1 MRDVRLSED
10 GCELRAAL
18 VLPGEAPQ
26 ELWVRG
32 LTFPLTPDCH
42 DALLL
47 GALLP
52 AMSRGANL
60 RIEGRIT
67 HRLLASLHPW
77 QLAWQAWRP
86 GRYRAVEITADE
98 VESDSRR
105 ADGVVMALSGGVD
118 SLFTL
123 VGDRSDPV
131 PRARPPISHVMFV
144 HGQDIPL
151 SREGAF
157 IGAASTVRAA
167 ADGLG
172 AELLLASTNIRT
184 LLPSIEDGHG
194 LLLASVLNAA
204 SDLAGTAVLSASYS
218 LQEDRFDWG
227 SNPITDPHLSS
238 GRQEVLHEGLHVTR
252 IDKLEYLAATRPD
265 VLRHLLVCPHLTS
278 EGTNCCRCEK
288 CARTWMSMR
297 AVGIGNPG
305 CYATEPSL
313 DRVSPISEG
322 LRPIWRLIAD
332 RATERGHVDVAR
344 TVRRLLRRAPW
355 RHPSLRRTADRVP
368 GARRIYQ
375 AARYAG
381 KKRSGATEGRRS

>member
-123 VGDRSDPV
+123 VGDRSD
-131 PRARPPISHVMFV
+131 R
-144 HGQDIPL
+144 
-151 SREGAF
+151 
-157 IGAASTVRAA
+157 
-167 ADGLG
+167 
-172 AELLLASTNIRT
+172 
-184 LLPSIEDGHG
+184 
-194 LLLASVLNAA
+194 
-204 SDLAGTAVLSASYS
+204 
-218 LQEDRFDWG
+218 
-227 SNPITDPHLSS
+227 
-238 GRQEVLHEGLHVTR
+238 
-252 IDKLEYLAATRPD
+252 
-265 VLRHLLVCPHLTS
+265 
-278 EGTNCCRCEK
+278 
-288 CARTWMSMR
+288 
-297 AVGIGNPG
+297 
-305 CYATEPSL
+305 
-313 DRVSPISEG
+313 
-322 LRPIWRLIAD
+322 
-332 RATERGHVDVAR
+332 
-344 TVRRLLRRAPW
+344 
-355 RHPSLRRTADRVP
+355 
-368 GARRIYQ
+368 
-375 AARYAG
+375 
-381 KKRSGATEGRRS
+381 GRRRPG